1 MVKIEVATRF
11 MYNKDF
17 NRVMEINKISGDE
30 YSWNSKELLDEW
42 KDYNGVG
49 IVAVDN
55 HDVVLGFCIYNLN
68 NKDCFEIKHLVT
80 DKEFRRSGIGTSII
94 NRMKGKLNDRRYLL
108 GCNVP
113 EENLSFQLFL
123 KKMEFKAS
131 LIRHSSGD
139 EFRFEY
145 EKE

>member
-1 MVKIEVATRF
+1 

-17 NRVMEINKISGDE
+17 NRVMEIDGSSGGD
-30 YSWNSKELLDEW
+30 YTWKTDDLLDEW

-55 HDVVLGFCIYNLN
+55 HDVVLGFCIYSLC
-68 NKDCFEIKHLVT
+68 NKDCFEIKHMVI

-94 NRMKGKLNDRRYLL
+94 NRMKGKLNDRRYIL
-108 GCNVP
+108 GCNVD

-123 KKMEFKAS
+123 KKMDFKAN
-131 LIRHSSGD
+131 LIRHSFGD
-139 EFRFEY
+139 EFRFQY